1 MRERQHEII
10 EKLGVK
16 PIIDPR
22 EEVEQRTQLL
32 ASYLREHHRAGY
44 TLGISGGQDSLLV
57 GLLAQR
63 AVMLN
68 RTLGYDSTFSAIL
81 LPYGTQA
88 DRADALLAIDTIKPD
103 HTIDFNI
110 ASVVDAFVSS
120 YDAASGES
128 LTDFHKGNVKARTR
142 MMAQYA
148 VAGMHDQVV
157 LSTDHAAEALVGFFT
172 KFGDGAADIAP
183 IATLNKRQ
191 GRQVL
196 RFLDVPEVFITKLPT
211 ADLLD
216 ATPSQPDEVELGMT
230 YEDLDDYLEGFELPE
245 EKAIAIERRH
255 TAILHKLEPIVRF

>member
-88 DRADALLAIDTIKPD
+88 DRADALLAIDTIKPS
-103 HTIDFNI
+103 HSFWVT
-110 ASVVDAFVSS
+110 
-120 YDAASGES
+120 
-128 LTDFHKGNVKARTR
+128 
-142 MMAQYA
+142 
-148 VAGMHDQVV
+148 
-157 LSTDHAAEALVGFFT
+157 
-172 KFGDGAADIAP
+172 
-183 IATLNKRQ
+183 
-191 GRQVL
+191 
-196 RFLDVPEVFITKLPT
+196 
-211 ADLLD
+211 
-216 ATPSQPDEVELGMT
+216 
-230 YEDLDDYLEGFELPE
+230 
-245 EKAIAIERRH
+245 
-255 TAILHKLEPIVRF
+255 